1 MPAQE
6 PGGSWRGDGLD
17 CRAVSDETP
26 LPEVNLEPL
35 PGKQTG
41 GNLPRLVGLMQ
52 RLLAPD
58 GCPWDREQTL
68 ATLLPYLVE
77 ETYEVVDALQGGTVA
92 DHREELGDLLLQVI
106 FQAELR
112 HKEGAFGID
121 DVIEGI
127 VRKLV
132 RRHPHVFGEVHA
144 KNADEALAS
153 WAKLKA
159 SEKAKKGKKGALH
172 GIPRSA
178 PALVRAMRAG
188 EKAGAV
194 GFDWP
199 DAAGVRDKVREEL
212 AEFDQACRSGDRRA
226 MSRELGDLL
235 FAIVNLARKLD
246 LDAEHD
252 LREATDRFGRRFA
265 YMEDKLAAQGRAVEE
280 ASSEEQNALW
290 EEAKKAEVT

>member
-1 MPAQE
+1 MT
-6 PGGSWRGDGLD
+6 
-17 CRAVSDETP
+17 DETP
-26 LPEVNLEPL
+26 PPDVNLTPL

-41 GNLPRLVGLMQ
+41 ANLPRLVGLMQ

-68 ATLLPYLVE
+68 ASLLPYLVE
-77 ETYEVVDALQGGTVA
+77 ETYEVVDALQAGNVA

-112 HKEGAFGID
+112 HREGAFGID
-121 DVIEGI
+121 DVVEGI

-199 DAAGVRDKVREEL
+199 DTAGVRDKVREEL
-212 AEFDQACRSGDRRA
+212 AEFDEACRSSDRTA

-252 LREATDRFGRRFA
+252 LREATERFGRRFA
-265 YMEDKLAAQGRAVEE
+265 YMEQQLEAQGRTVKE
-280 ASSEEQNALW
+280 ASPEEQNALW
-290 EEAKKAEVT
+290 EEAKKTGVT

>member
-1 MPAQE
+1 
-6 PGGSWRGDGLD
+6 
-17 CRAVSDETP
+17 VTDETP
-26 LPEVNLEPL
+26 VPDIVLDPL

-41 GNLPRLVGLMQ
+41 AHLPRLVGLMQ

-68 ATLLPYLVE
+68 STLLPYLVE
-77 ETYEVVDALQGGTVA
+77 ETYEVVDALQAGKVA

-112 HKEGAFGID
+112 HREGAFGID

-132 RRHPHVFGEVHA
+132 HRHPHVFGDVHA

-159 SEKAKKGKKGALH
+159 KEKAKKGKKGALD

-199 DAAGVRDKVREEL
+199 DVAGVRAKVAEEL
-212 AEFDQACRSGDRRA
+212 AELDEACASGDRAA
-226 MSRELGDLL
+226 MGRELGDLL

-265 YMEDKLAAQGRAVEE
+265 YMEDQLEAQGRAVKD
-280 ASSEEQNALW
+280 ASPAEQNELW
-290 EEAKKAEVT
+290 EAAKRAGVT